1 MYRIVVESYENFKKG
16 FQNKKAKQDYRYRIM
31 TPISLLCNV
40 EEYNRQKLNETMEY
54 KKLSDLLFYIK
65 SHIEEHPRFKCLL
78 WTLEGLGFNGQEYGV
93 SREQDVKEQ
102 IKTLEMFL
110 RLSYWN

>member
-16 FQNKKAKQDYRYRIM
+16 FLDIKAKQDYRYRIM

-40 EEYNRQKLNETMEY
+40 EEYNKQKVNETMEY
-54 KKLSDLLFYIK
+54 KKLSDLLFYIER
-65 SHIEEHPRFKCLL
+65 HIEEYPRFKCLL
-78 WTLEGLGFNGQEYGV
+78 WTIEGLGFVGKHYGI
-93 SREQDVKEQ
+93 SKEEDIKEQ
-102 IKTLEMFL
+102 IKILEMFL